1 MRRPITIILSVIAV
15 ILVASISL
23 MRLMGPKVGNTFSL
37 ISSNDLGY
45 GMGGGGAPEVD
56 VYAPAPAMEAP
67 SVAFDSASR
76 QTVTSNGVDVVA
88 QQVERKVIKDAS
100 LSVVVKDPEESMN
113 AISALAE
120 QLGGYVVSSS
130 LSQQTYGPNNVSLP
144 GGSITIRIPAEK
156 LNDVMTQIKTDAV
169 EVTSENISGQ
179 DVTDQYVD
187 LQSRLSAMQAAEKK
201 LLEILEKAE
210 KTEDVLAV
218 YQQLQQ
224 VQSEIEVLKGQIKY
238 IDQAAAMSSVNVN
251 LTAEESIQPIQ
262 VGPWKPQGAAKQ
274 AVEDLAYFFR
284 NFVEFLIRFV
294 IFTLPA
300 LIMIAIPLFLL
311 YLAGRAIYRRFKK
324 STVNAEVR
332 EEEKK

>member
-1 MRRPITIILSVIAV
+1 MKRPLTIILSVIAV
-15 ILVASISL
+15 IVVISISI
-23 MRLMGPKVGNTFSL
+23 MGTFSRRMANTFSTTSQSL
-37 ISSNDLGY
+37 
-45 GMGGGGAPEVD
+45 GMGGGGAPQTD
-56 VYAPAPAMEAP
+56 LYAPAPAMEAP
-67 SVAFDSASR
+67 SAPEAYNATRQLASDNS
-76 QTVTSNGVDVVA
+76 VVVA
-88 QQVERKVIKDAS
+88 QQVERKVIKNAD

-120 QLGGYVVSSS
+120 QLGGYVVSSG
-130 LSQQTYGPNNVSLP
+130 LSQSNYGPNNISLP
-144 GGSITIRIPAEK
+144 SGNISIRVPAEK
-156 LNDVMTQIKTDAV
+156 LNDVLTQIKADAV

-187 LQSRLSAMQAAEKK
+187 LQSRLTALQAAEKK
-201 LLEILEKAE
+201 LLEILDAAV

-238 IDQAAAMSSVNVN
+238 IDQSVAMSSVNVY
-251 LTAEESIQPIQ
+251 LTAEASIQPIQ
-262 VGPWKPQGAAKQ
+262 IGPWKPEGAAKQ
-274 AVEDLAYFFR
+274 AVEDLVYFFQ

-300 LIMIAIPLFLL
+300 LILVAIPLSLI
-311 YLAGRAIYRRFKK
+311 YLGGRGVYRRFIK
-324 STVNAEVR
+324 SKAKAEVK

>member
-1 MRRPITIILSVIAV
+1 MKRPITIILSVIAV
-15 ILVASISL
+15 ILVISISL
-23 MRLMGPKVGNTFSL
+23 MRLMGPKVGNTFSY
-37 ISSNDLGY
+37 ISSDLG

-56 VYAPAPAMEAP
+56 MYSVPAMEAP
-67 SVAFDSASR
+67 SASYDAAR
-76 QTVTSNGVDVVA
+76 QLVTGNGVDVVA

-113 AISALAE
+113 TISALAE

-130 LSQQTYGPNNVSLP
+130 ISQQTYGPNNVSLP

-156 LNDVMTQIKTDAV
+156 LNDVITQIKTDAV

-187 LQSRLSAMQAAEKK
+187 LQSRLSALQAAEKK
-201 LLEILEKAE
+201 LLEILDAAV

-238 IDQAAAMSSVNVN
+238 IDQAAAMSSVNIY

-274 AVEDLAYFFR
+274 AVEDLIYFSQ

-294 IFTLPA
+294 IFTLPV

-311 YLAGRAIYRRFKK
+311 YLAGRAIYRRFARPK
-324 STVNAEVR
+324 VNAEVK